1 MWNQVFPKCLQK
13 TEWRARSI
21 KSSKV
26 RWKRICGNI
35 IKKFTDVVQANN
47 WNQLKALF
55 LKSHYLLGKLSMMT
69 SLSRQ
74 YFSTVLNLECK
85 HPSNTWPKHEGGL
98 LLETS
103 TTIMNENKIP
113 HSTNC
118 DYEGFSTTLLTS
130 DDQPNW
136 FQFTIFFIITIKLMI
151 IANPSTIAFHHIM
164 ILNFITDMLQ
174 FVCRDLNCLTE

>member
-1 MWNQVFPKCLQK
+1 MESLCGPQPTIQTTMVYSIARQRQAEDADRLANTFQNAFRQPNNGKDQLKAPKYDGSEDVEVVIRQ
-13 TEWRARSI
+13 
-21 KSSKV
+21 
-26 RWKRICGNI
+26 
-35 IKKFTDVVQANN
+35 FTDVVQANN

-130 DDQPNW
+130 DDQPN
-136 FQFTIFFIITIKLMI
+136 
-151 IANPSTIAFHHIM
+151 
-164 ILNFITDMLQ
+164 
-174 FVCRDLNCLTE
+174 